1 MPSKKSLE
9 RQYNLLAPHLEAI
22 ANHVK
27 LLLKF
32 LPSSDFTLETGVKSL
47 PSIIRKIEDRKEKN
61 ILKLSDLSRGRLYYS
76 PNYTQDDVMRLL
88 KKIFSGKIIKL
99 DLKKSKD
106 HGLKYRGALHIDLR
120 IGELPFELQIIPMEF
135 KPFKKLLHRIYE
147 KLRDENNLTKDQKEK
162 LKELHNR
169 LYDDLARKAKI
180 NRQ

>member
-1 MPSKKSLE
+1 
-9 RQYNLLAPHLEAI
+9 
-22 ANHVK
+22 
-27 LLLKF
+27 
-32 LPSSDFTLETGVKSL
+32 
-47 PSIIRKIEDRKEKN
+47 
-61 ILKLSDLSRGRLYYS
+61 
-76 PNYTQDDVMRLL
+76 MRLL

-120 IGELPFELQIIPMEF
+120 IGELPFELQIVPMEF